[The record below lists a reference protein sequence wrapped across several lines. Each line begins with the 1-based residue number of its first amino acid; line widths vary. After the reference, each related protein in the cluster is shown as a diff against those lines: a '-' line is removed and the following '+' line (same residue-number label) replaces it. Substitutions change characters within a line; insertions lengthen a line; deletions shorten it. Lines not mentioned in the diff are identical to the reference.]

1 MNEDRLAKF
10 YSMEDK
16 LPEVALNEYIII
28 QDAAS
33 GSLLGPYK
41 KKSYGFDSCEFRT
54 LESEYIG
61 NIKPKNKDPYQIAF
75 IDSLYTNQVTF
86 CIGKPGSGKAIPNEA
101 IIPTPSGSKKVKD
114 IRMEDFL
121 FNENGMPT
129 KVLGVFPQG
138 KQKIWEVHF
147 ADGKIAKCSGDHLWT
162 VKNPKGKLVT
172 RTTKELSEYKL
183 NLGTETKAK
192 YGYRIPVSAPI
203 EYEEKQFSVDPYLM
217 GAFLG
222 DGCMTEKTLTFSS
235 ADEELV
241 TTIQNI
247 LGSKRVKRSHPTNYN
262 WHFSL
267 EGSKY
272 SYIKKR
278 DQARIFTEN
287 VFEKFP
293 ELIGADSYHKFIPE
307 EYFYGSIEQRYA
319 LLQGLLDTDGSI
331 DKTKGRI
338 SFTSVSLRLIQDVIR
353 LCNSLQIVVKGIHE
367 DHRDK
372 YKEGVC
378 YDINLTMAPKNKRKC
393 FRLSRKRKIAEQ
405 FDGDGASYM
414 YKWNSIVKIEETL
427 EETEMTCFY
436 VDNPNHLFLMNDYIV
451 THNTQISLGYA
462 FQELE
467 RGHIN
472 KIYMFVNPMSARGA
486 ARLGFLPGDLNEK
499 LLGCQIGNIL
509 STKLGDMFIAEQLI
523 NNGQLVIVPMSNS
536 RGIDI
541 PKGSLVYST
550 ESQNLDVYL
559 MKLLLQRIPDDV
571 KVIIEGDIRQT
582 DDDAFE
588 GKRNGLSRAI
598 EVFTGKDYVGI
609 VELKNCYRGRL
620 ASDAEEM

>member
-1 MNEDRLAKF
+1 MKTIIMNEDRLANF

-86 CIGKPGSGKAIPNEA
+86 CIGNAGSGK
-101 IIPTPSGSKKVKD
+101 
-114 IRMEDFL
+114 
-121 FNENGMPT
+121 
-129 KVLGVFPQG
+129 
-138 KQKIWEVHF
+138 
-147 ADGKIAKCSGDHLWT
+147 
-162 VKNPKGKLVT
+162 
-172 RTTKELSEYKL
+172 
-183 NLGTETKAK
+183 
-192 YGYRIPVSAPI
+192 
-203 EYEEKQFSVDPYLM
+203 
-217 GAFLG
+217 
-222 DGCMTEKTLTFSS
+222 
-235 ADEELV
+235 
-241 TTIQNI
+241 
-247 LGSKRVKRSHPTNYN
+247 
-262 WHFSL
+262 SL
-267 EGSKY
+267 
-272 SYIKKR
+272 
-278 DQARIFTEN
+278 
-287 VFEKFP
+287 
-293 ELIGADSYHKFIPE
+293 
-307 EYFYGSIEQRYA
+307 
-319 LLQGLLDTDGSI
+319 
-331 DKTKGRI
+331 
-338 SFTSVSLRLIQDVIR
+338 
-353 LCNSLQIVVKGIHE
+353 
-367 DHRDK
+367 
-372 YKEGVC
+372 
-378 YDINLTMAPKNKRKC
+378 
-393 FRLSRKRKIAEQ
+393 
-405 FDGDGASYM
+405 
-414 YKWNSIVKIEETL
+414 
-427 EETEMTCFY
+427 
-436 VDNPNHLFLMNDYIV
+436 
-451 THNTQISLGYA
+451 ISLAYA

-571 KVIIEGDIRQT
+571 KVIIEGDVRQT